1 MGANPKQIVAV
12 TLLTIAFVLLAGA
25 FAGGGSSL
33 VLAAVILGSAS
44 CFFFARALSERK
56 TAGSKRERV
65 VSNLTL
71 SGKLSRLGERLRTPE
86 WRKYGQIL
94 LMGKALGVALI
105 FVLAIVMHPEMIGFG
120 AHAADPVLVGNDIV
134 NPLNTVWVLVA
145 AFLVFGMQVGFTMLE
160 AGFCR
165 SRETVNVLMECV
177 VDTCLCGLLFYAWGF
192 AFMFSHGNGL
202 IGMNWFFLKGAPA
215 TYEGTGI
222 AFLAV
227 WLFQFAFADTCSTI
241 TSGAM
246 IGRTAWIGDLLYSFC
261 VSGFIYPIIGHWAWG
276 PDGFLAVMGSAG
288 NFLPWVGTNFHDF
301 AGSTVVHTIGGMI
314 ALAGAIVLG
323 PRLGRKFKRDGG
335 GPMMPHDL
343 TIAASGGLLLWF
355 GWYGFNP
362 GSTLSAMDFAGIGR
376 VAANTTLAAC
386 AAGLTAMAYA
396 YMRSKIWDV
405 SFTVNGFLAG
415 LVAIT
420 CPCYWVSP
428 TGAIAL
434 GGIAGV
440 IVVLGVELLEYL
452 RIDDPIGAV
461 PVHGICGIWGTLSLG
476 LFAAGQ
482 YGATGPFAPD
492 NSAPLAGLFYGGGTT
507 VLLAQAIGSAII
519 TVSTFGVA
527 MVVMLA
533 INALGL
539 LRISAEGENHGLDLH
554 EHGISAYPEYVISAL
569 GRPAGMPSQAA
580 QYTAAPAAVPD
591 IGLAQKTTH

>member
-1 MGANPKQIVAV
+1 M
-12 TLLTIAFVLLAGA
+12 
-25 FAGGGSSL
+25 
-33 VLAAVILGSAS
+33 
-44 CFFFARALSERK
+44 K
-56 TAGSKRERV
+56 T
-65 VSNLTL
+65 LTL
-71 SGKLSRLGERLRTPE
+71 SQKLGRLRARLQDQEWRRYGALLLFGKLMGIALLFTGVMFYNPSLLG
-86 WRKYGQIL
+86 
-94 LMGKALGVALI
+94 LGAY
-105 FVLAIVMHPEMIGFG
+105 
-120 AHAADPVLVGNDIV
+120 AADPTVTGNDIV
-134 NPLNTVWVLVA
+134 NPLNTVWTLLA

-165 SRETVNVLMECV
+165 SRETVNVLMECI
-177 VDTCLCGLLFYAWGF
+177 VDTCLCGLLFFAFGF
-192 AFMFSHGNGL
+192 AFMFAHGNGF
-202 IGMNWFFLKGAPA
+202 IGYHWFFLQGAPA
-215 TYEGTGI
+215 TYEASGV
-222 AFLAV
+222 AFLAF

-246 IGRTAWIGDLLYSFC
+246 IGRTGFAGDLLYSVA

-276 PDGFLAVMGSAG
+276 PDGFLATMGSEG
-288 NFLPWVGTNFHDF
+288 NFLASLGMSFHDF
-301 AGSTVVHTIGGMI
+301 AGSTVVHTIGGFV

-323 PRLGRKFKRDGG
+323 PRLGRRFKRDGG

-386 AAGLTAMAYA
+386 AAGLTAMAVA
-396 YMRSKIWDV
+396 YSMSKKWDV

-428 TGAIAL
+428 VGAVIL

-440 IVVLGVELLEYL
+440 IVVYAVEVLEYL

-476 LFAAGQ
+476 LFASGQ

-492 NSAPLAGLFYGGGTT
+492 NSAPLKGLFYGGGVQ
-507 VLLAQAIGSAII
+507 VLMAQAIGSAII
-519 TVSTFGVA
+519 TVSTFVVA
-527 MVVMLA
+527 LIVMYAVNA
-533 INALGL
+533 IGL
-539 LRISAEGENHGLDLH
+539 LRVSKEGELYGLDLH
-554 EHGISAYPEYVISAL
+554 EHGISAYPEYVVTAA
-569 GRPAGMPSQAA
+569 GRPSGLSEGVTTTSPVAA
-580 QYTAAPAAVPD
+580 SAKA
-591 IGLAQKTTH
+591 H